1 MMTTTRMTKR
11 YTPLIC
17 LILAFFFP
25 IILSWLLYYN
35 HEHFNLKTTNH
46 GILINPPIDVKNLW
60 QSTDSKQWQIVHV
73 AKNACDSDCEN
84 VAYTLNQIKKALGKN
99 SERVSF
105 KIISQSEPTVV
116 QQTQAIGKKDF
127 TIENKIYLVDP
138 AGNLFMYYADTSNPM
153 NILKDLNHVLEIPRN
168 A

>member
-1 MMTTTRMTKR
+1 MTKK
-11 YTPLIC
+11 YTPLVC

-25 IILSWLLYYN
+25 ILISYLLYYN
-35 HEHFNLKTTNH
+35 HERFNLKTAHH

-60 QSTDSKQWQIVHV
+60 QSTGSNQWQIVHV
-73 AKNACDSDCEN
+73 TKKVCDNDCEN

-105 KIISQSEPTVV
+105 KIISPE
-116 QQTQAIGKKDF
+116 QQPIEKQGFSA
-127 TIENKIYLVDP
+127 ENKIYLVDP
-138 AGNLFMYYADTSNPM
+138 SGNLFMYYADTANPM
-153 NILKDLNHVLEIPRN
+153 NILKDLSHVLEISRS